1 MSRIRVSSN
10 GLRRIVL
17 LALFGAISYVL
28 MLLVHFPISFLTLD
42 VKDSVLILCGL
53 YFGPGAAALLSV
65 LVPVMELVTVSTT
78 GLYGLGMNILG
89 SLTLSVTVGLIY
101 KYKKSF
107 SGAVI
112 GLLCGV
118 VAMVAVMMGFNL
130 LVTPYYV
137 GMTVADVRA
146 MIPTLLLPFN
156 LVKGV
161 LNAGL
166 VLLVYKPL
174 SAVMQHIGVLPPS
187 AHPYWMS
194 IRTVA
199 VMLAALVLI
208 GISLFF
214 ILIVLGGS
222 FSFGT

>member
-1 MSRIRVSSN
+1 MSRLRVSSG

-17 LALFGAISYVL
+17 LALFGAFSYVL

-53 YFGPGAAALLSV
+53 YFGPGAACLLSV
-65 LVPVMELVTVSTT
+65 LVPVMELMTVSTT
-78 GLYGLGMNILG
+78 GLYGLIMNIL
-89 SLTLSVTVGLIY
+89 SSMTFSVTVGVIY

-107 SGAVI
+107 SGALI

-118 VAMVAVMMGFNL
+118 CAMVAVMMAFNL
-130 LVTPYYV
+130 LVTPYYI
-137 GMTVADVRA
+137 GITVADVQA
-146 MIPTLLLPFN
+146 MIPTLLFPFN

-166 VLLVYKPL
+166 VLLLYKPL
-174 SAVMQHIGVLPPS
+174 SAVMQHLGVLPPS
-187 AHPYWMS
+187 EHPYRMS
-194 IRTVA
+194 FRTVA
-199 VMLAALVLI
+199 VMFAALVLI
-208 GISLFF
+208 GISLLLIFF
-214 ILIVLGGS
+214 VLGGS